1 MNEKITPEIV
11 QKLLRKMALKTERT
25 WDKRVSLPPSNNG
38 IVKVLAQRRAAR
50 EERAFEEQRRLWR
63 QSFMEEQQAQRQQAE
78 RQQVQ
83 ATPVKKKPPEKP
95 PVKPVKP
102 VFSFAP
108 PASAP
113 RKTESS
119 GFQLGELGNRKLS
132 LGI

>member
-1 MNEKITPEIV
+1 MNERISPEIV

-25 WDKRVSLPPSNNG
+25 WDKRVSLPPSNG

-78 RQQVQ
+78 RQQAAQ
-83 ATPVKKKPPEKP
+83 AITPVKKKPPEKP
-95 PVKPVKP
+95 PAKPM
-102 VFSFAP
+102 FSFAP
-108 PASAP
+108 SPP
-113 RKTESS
+113 RKTESCS